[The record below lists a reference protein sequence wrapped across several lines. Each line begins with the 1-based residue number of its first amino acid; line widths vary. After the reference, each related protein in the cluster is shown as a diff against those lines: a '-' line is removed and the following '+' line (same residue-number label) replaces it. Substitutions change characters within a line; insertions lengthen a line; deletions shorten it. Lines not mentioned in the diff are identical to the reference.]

1 MNEILRKRVKLL
13 KANQDIKYLEIAEYL
28 EVKPNS
34 FYNWLKGQY
43 DFCFDTQQRLKEI
56 ISNLW
61 ED

>member
-1 MNEILRKRVKLL
+1 MNEILRKKVKLL

-43 DFCFDTQQRLKEI
+43 DFCFDTQQRLNEI

-61 ED
+61 EG

>member
-1 MNEILRKRVKLL
+1 MNEILRKKVKLL

-43 DFCFDTQQRLKEI
+43 DFCFDTQQRLNEI
-56 ISNLW
+56 IGNLW